1 MPATEEILKAYG
13 AAWATADENER
24 RKFLEYCWHVEGVY
38 QDPSS
43 DIHGREAL
51 VQHIGN
57 QHLAFPGSR
66 VELTSGFSE
75 HHGKIQFN
83 WQFVTSSGE
92 VAIKGID
99 FGTLGE
105 DGKLVQIVGFFGPPP
120 ALPE

>member
-1 MPATEEILKAYG
+1 MPNTAEILSAYG
-13 AAWATADENER
+13 RAWGATDENKR
-24 RKFLEYCWHVEGVY
+24 RELLESCWNLRGVY

-51 VQHIGN
+51 VEHIGN
-57 QHLAFPGSR
+57 QHSAFPGSR
-66 VELTSGFSE
+66 VELTSGFTE

-92 VAIKGID
+92 VAIEGVD
-99 FGTLGE
+99 FGTLGD

-120 ALPE
+120 PLPE